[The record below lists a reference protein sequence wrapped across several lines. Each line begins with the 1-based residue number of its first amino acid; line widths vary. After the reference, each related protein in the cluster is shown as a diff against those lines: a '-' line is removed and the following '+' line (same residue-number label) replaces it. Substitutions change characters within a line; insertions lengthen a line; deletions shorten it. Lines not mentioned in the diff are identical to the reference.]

1 MSGLIEC
8 EEDSPDSRRTNLHVL
23 KPCSVMHSNV
33 PLLQFNDIYVNLFL
47 QLPGD
52 LLGVKIGLKLL

>member
-8 EEDSPDSRRTNLHVL
+8 FNRIVQKDKLACVKVKAL
-23 KPCSVMHSNV
+23 HSNV
-33 PLLQFNDIYVNLFL
+33 PLLQFNDIYANLFL

-52 LLGVKIGLKLL
+52 FLGVKIGLKLL